1 MILKDYLLNLEMK
14 IYNSAIISNLPNT
27 ILMDKISLDTK
38 SRSMVVIP
46 TEKPVFERA
55 AEDSNNASIKS
66 ILLMQ
71 EIVVALTIDSM
82 INNIITKI
90 ASLNALSDSNDSF

>member
-38 SRSMVVIP
+38 SRSMLVIP

-90 ASLNALSDSNDSF
+90 ASLIALSDSNDSF